1 MFSPEPGND
10 FARATSRGLFVTGAP
25 RSGTT
30 WVGRML
36 ALGQHFYYLHEP
48 FNNRLRRQYPGI
60 YGRPFACFYPYLSP
74 PDQGAPGMQ
83 AFMDWATG
91 APEPAGWGEADQGQW
106 SEAQKGHL
114 LELRQSRREGRVP
127 LIKDPVGVLAL
138 EWVIAR
144 YQLPVMAMVRHPA
157 EFVRSLMQ
165 LDWHVGPGF
174 FVRQEAFMATLPGDV
189 AAEVVA
195 LHGSTDRLRK
205 TALMWKVMN
214 CHIMRV
220 ASESGD
226 QMHLLRHEDLAA
238 DPRAGFAA
246 LLAAMGLDDEPHL
259 DAIEQWSG
267 PHNPVQ
273 PEAIEIIKRDSRGNF
288 DRWRSWFGARDMAVI
303 REMTEPLACQLG
315 YTFDSPALS

>member
-1 MFSPEPGND
+1 M
-10 FARATSRGLFVTGAP
+10 A
-25 RSGTT
+25 
-30 WVGRML
+30 
-36 ALGQHFYYLHEP
+36 
-48 FNNRLRRQYPGI
+48 
-60 YGRPFACFYPYLSP
+60 
-74 PDQGAPGMQ
+74 
-83 AFMDWATG
+83 WATG
-91 APEPAGWGEADQGQW
+91 APDPARWAYQAQW
-106 SEAQKGHL
+106 SEAQKAHL

-144 YQLPVMAMVRHPA
+144 YQLPVLAMVRHPA

-220 ASESGD
+220 VSESEG
-226 QMHLLRHEDLAA
+226 QVYLLRHEDLAV
-238 DPRAGFAA
+238 DPRRGFAT
-246 LLAAMGLDDEPHL
+246 LLAGMGLGEETHL

-267 PHNPVQ
+267 SHNPVE
-273 PEAIEIIKRDSRGNF
+273 PAAFEIIKRDSRGNF
-288 DRWRSWFGARDMAVI
+288 DRWRTCFGSRELNVI
-303 REMTEPLACQLG
+303 REITEPLADQLG
-315 YTFDSPALS
+315 YKFDSRAVS